1 EWGSF
6 LLVIQCL
13 SSFDYTK
20 RGYSIHLLSDC
31 NLNKN
36 TQNHGPSGRVV
47 ISYTYGILTRI
58 MTAALLNFFR

>member
-1 EWGSF
+1 ESENGAWRARRRSRRMNIEWGSF

-13 SSFDYTK
+13 NSFDYTK

-36 TQNHGPSGRVV
+36 TQNHGSSP
-47 ISYTYGILTRI
+47 L
-58 MTAALLNFFR
+58 